1 MAVSY
6 ETDSLVAGPVAQY
19 ETLWLSEFFHS
30 FPHVNLSFKLIN
42 STFDPFATSYQESV
56 IFIAS
61 LPVIWML
68 LTLIALT
75 AYFCYRCC
83 QPTETLNIK
92 GKKKPTCLVWTIAV
106 FTVITCAAI
115 GVGFFGNEE
124 MKKGTQTFINAAES
138 ANERFKDTEVN
149 VDGLSKVLNDTSKKG
164 ILAIETEINDLDNVD
179 NITARDILLEYTR
192 RTMSYVNEI
201 QAAAD
206 KILETSK
213 VNISKVIDT
222 TEEASFYRWVST
234 IGLMSLLVVVCLLF
248 LLAVAKASKC
258 LIIFCT
264 CLTVFCLVLV
274 WTVTGA
280 YLGFSMAVG
289 DFCHDPDTAVEREA
303 GGRVNP
309 VILHYYMN
317 CSQDISN
324 PFSKDI
330 SQASESIT
338 KINLEM
344 EKLKGIVRS
353 SKIFKYRIIKNGHQ
367 AIGREMKKVPPFLQ
381 HLTVFADCQILHKD
395 YVRALEGICH
405 TGMAGVAFILLAG
418 AVIGIIFTI
427 IIILASRAWRH
438 FGKNASDPVEDN
450 SVRPRKEY
458 NTIDEDD
465 PFIPRAQNSPSYH
478 RYGSLN
484 DIVSGYPSY
493 AHASPDQTSSTTN
506 TFPLHRSGISGG
518 RFSPPSLRMPG
529 STRHTGPE
537 HLPLQ
542 GRQTPPP
549 AFEDKD
555 SQLFPNNTYD
565 RYVDYDFGSSTIIE
579 QGYNSPY
586 SSHQFNSCN
595 SPYSAHQFNANKYG
609 DFYEDYNY
617 TAGIGTGLG
626 TNSRSRRDPN
636 APVQV

>member
-438 FGKNASDPVEDN
+438 FGKK
-450 SVRPRKEY
+450 KEY

-478 RYGSLN
+478 
-484 DIVSGYPSY
+484 
-493 AHASPDQTSSTTN
+493 
-506 TFPLHRSGISGG
+506 SGG

>member
-438 FGKNASDPVEDN
+438 FGKK
-450 SVRPRKEY
+450 KEY

-478 RYGSLN
+478 R
-484 DIVSGYPSY
+484 
-493 AHASPDQTSSTTN
+493 TTN

>member
-438 FGKNASDPVEDN
+438 FGKNASDPVED
-450 SVRPRKEY
+450 
-458 NTIDEDD
+458 
-465 PFIPRAQNSPSYH
+465 
-478 RYGSLN
+478 
-484 DIVSGYPSY
+484 
-493 AHASPDQTSSTTN
+493 
-506 TFPLHRSGISGG
+506 GG